1 MAGIP
6 RSVLTLPVV
15 LFACGSLVACGSGE
29 PSTTIYGSTAPGDGD
44 SGPETSDPETTDPET
59 TGDPGT
65 DTDTDTSDSEG
76 GLKLDTLVPDLGG
89 GGNPIIPSTCAQAE
103 SGESTVGC
111 LFYAVDLDQVAL
123 FENGQFGVAISNVQ
137 ANQTATVTVERK
149 TNGIWALAAPA
160 QMVDPMSLYVF
171 ELPDHHQQGSGI
183 KFGGAYRVTSDV
195 PIIAYQFNPFEQGAW
210 SSDASLLYPVPAW
223 DTINHAVAWPDGSG
237 RGYVTIVAQVD
248 GTVVEVT
255 PAVATAGGPGVP
267 AGSPGVPFMLN
278 LEEGDIAE
286 IMVATDNTD
295 LTGTRISAD
304 DPVAVFSAHECAY
317 IPDLMNAC
325 DHIEEQVAGLHF
337 WGTQFVAAR
346 LPPRTPASPETA
358 LWQIYAS
365 EDDTT
370 VSLSA
375 DPAVSGLPNTPTT
388 LDRGQKLEFYAGGDQ
403 AHPGDFLVSADKPIA
418 VFNYMTGYGNL
429 PFAQQTGDP
438 AMVQLSPVEQFL
450 PTYVVIVPDKWD
462 IDQLV
467 ITRESGQAVALDGT
481 PLADSAFVPVGPDH
495 EVGRFIVADGVHELS
510 SGIGFSVVIVG
521 YDYADSY
528 AYLGG
533 SGTGIINPRPQ
544 G

>member
-1 MAGIP
+1 MACLS
-6 RSVLTLPVV
+6 RFSLALPFA
-15 LFACGSLVACGSGE
+15 LLACGS
-29 PSTTIYGSTAPGDGD
+29 PDTSTSIYGSSAPGDGD
-44 SGPETSDPETTDPET
+44 GDAGPETSSASSTDPET
-59 TGDPGT
+59 STDSGTDGT
-65 DTDTDTSDSEG
+65 DTTESEG
-76 GLKLDTLVPDLGG
+76 GIKLDTLLPDLGG
-89 GGNPIIPSTCAQAE
+89 GGNPIIPTTCAQAE

-149 TNGIWALAAPA
+149 INGIWAGAAPS

-171 ELPDHHQQGSGI
+171 ELPDLHNQGSGI

-195 PIIAYQFNPFEQGAW
+195 PIIAYQFNPFEKGAF

-223 DTINHAVAWPDGSG
+223 DTLNHAISWPDGSG
-237 RGYVTIVAQVD
+237 RGYVTIVAQID

-267 AGSPGVPFMLN
+267 AGSPGVPFVLN

-286 IMVATDNTD
+286 VMVAADNTD
-295 LTGTRISAD
+295 LTGTRIFAD
-304 DPVAVFSAHECAY
+304 DPVAVFTAHECAY

-325 DHIEEQVAGLHF
+325 DHIEEQVAGLHL
-337 WGTQFVAAR
+337 WGTEFVAAR
-346 LPPRTPASPETA
+346 LPPRTPATPETS

-370 VSLSA
+370 ISLTA

-388 LDRGQKLEFYAGGDQ
+388 LDRGQKLEFYAGGSQ

-429 PFAQQTGDP
+429 PLAQQTGDP
-438 AMVQLSPVEQFL
+438 AVVQLSPVEQFL

-462 IDQLV
+462 TDQVV
-467 ITRESGQAVALDGT
+467 ITRKTGEAVALDGV
-481 PLADSAFVPVGPDH
+481 PLADSAFIPVGPDH
-495 EVGRFIVADGVHELS
+495 EVGRFIVTDGVHELGS
-510 SGIGFSVVIVG
+510 AIGFSIVVIG